1 MATSVIRL
9 SILARAPLRALFAA
23 THSAVCL
30 SRLLLLFVA
39 VEAVTMPI
47 TQGIWSWDKFLHGG
61 QDFELGLLMILTC
74 LCLVLLRVQES
85 RSRVGW
91 LAVIRAF
98 LLTATKPEHGNLLS
112 CPGQFDH
119 RSEIPP
125 LFRAGVFNLPL
136 LI

>member
-1 MATSVIRL
+1 M
-9 SILARAPLRALFAA
+9 
-23 THSAVCL
+23 CL

-47 TQGIWSWDKFLHGG
+47 TQGIWSWDKFLRGG

-91 LAVIRAF
+91 LAVIRAV
-98 LLTATKPEHGNLLS
+98 LLS
-112 CPGQFDH
+112 ASKPVRGNPLSYPGLFEH
-119 RSEIPP
+119 RSEIPSP
-125 LFRAGVFNLPL
+125 FRAGAFNFPL